1 MLGIVIDIVYLMVG
15 VYLIYVGFIAN
26 KVIDDNNLN
35 NPDNNISNNKLF
47 ISQMVIG
54 GIICLIS
61 VYKLYRIFAN

>member
-15 VYLIYVGFIAN
+15 VYLIYVGFTAK

-35 NPDNNISNNKLF
+35 NTDDNISNNKLF

-54 GIICLIS
+54 GIISLMS
-61 VYKLYRIFAN
+61 AYKLYRIFVN